1 MAELVV
7 IGFEGPHEA
16 DRALN
21 ELARLQSEYLIDLE
35 DAVVALRTSDGK
47 LRLKQSV
54 DLVGA
59 GAASGGIWGAMWGS
73 LVGLLF
79 LNPLL
84 GLATGAALGAG
95 AGALS
100 GKLADYGINDD
111 FIRSVAEAVQ
121 PNTSALFILVRRAQ
135 PEKVLAQMSQF
146 RGRVIRSSLSP
157 EQESR
162 LQAALTG
169 PEVSMPGSA
178 EAASPSAD
186 GTAAPAPGVG
196 GSPQP
201 SAGGSTS
208 PTGA

>member
-1 MAELVV
+1 MAELIVV
-7 IGFEGPHEA
+7 GFDDAHEA

-21 ELARLQSEYLIDLE
+21 ELARLQTEYLIDLE
-35 DAVVALRTSDGK
+35 DAVVAVRGPDGK

-100 GKLADYGINDD
+100 GSLADYGINDD
-111 FIRSVAEAVQ
+111 FIRSIAETLQ
-121 PNTSALFILVRRAQ
+121 PNTSALFVLVRKAQ
-135 PEKVLAQMSQF
+135 PEKVLAEMSRF

-162 LQAALTG
+162 LQAALSG
-169 PEVSMPGSA
+169 PEVSLPGSSGDPA
-178 EAASPSAD
+178 VSA
-186 GTAAPAPGVG
+186 TAAGLG
-196 GSPQP
+196 TSPQP
-201 SAGGSTS
+201 SGSAAA
-208 PTGA
+208 TGT

>member
-1 MAELVV
+1 MSELVV
-7 IGFEGPHEA
+7 IGFEDPQEA

-21 ELARLQSEYLIDLE
+21 ELSRMQTEHLVDLE
-35 DAVVALRTSDGK
+35 DAVVAIRGQDGK

-54 DLVGA
+54 DLIGV

-111 FIRSVAEAVQ
+111 FIRSIGETLQ
-121 PNTSALFILVRRAQ
+121 PNTSALFILLRKAQ
-135 PEKVLAQMSQF
+135 PEKVLSEISQF

-162 LQAALTG
+162 LQAALSG
-169 PEVSMPGSA
+169 PQVSMPGSGP
-178 EAASPSAD
+178 E
-186 GTAAPAPGVG
+186 TTG
-196 GSPQP
+196 GGSSTPDQGRSPQP
-201 SAGGSTS
+201 PGGPSEAAGS
-208 PTGA
+208 

>member
-7 IGFEGPHEA
+7 IGFEDPQEA

-21 ELARLQSEYLIDLE
+21 ELARLQTEYLIDLE
-35 DAVVALRTSDGK
+35 DAVVAIRSPDGK

-73 LVGLLF
+73 LVGLVF

-84 GLATGAALGAG
+84 GLATGAALGLG

-121 PNTSALFILVRRAQ
+121 PNTSALFILVRKAQ
-135 PEKVLAQMSQF
+135 PEKVLAEMSRF

-162 LQAALTG
+162 LQAALSQ
-169 PEVSMPGSA
+169 PDVSMPGSDGASA
-178 EAASPSAD
+178 E
-186 GTAAPAPGVG
+186 
-196 GSPQP
+196 P
-201 SAGGSTS
+201 SAGS
-208 PTGA
+208 TGAPASGSGGAPPAGGSGPADGS

>member
-7 IGFEGPHEA
+7 IGFDDPHEA

-21 ELARLQSEYLIDLE
+21 ELARLQTEYLIDLE
-35 DAVVALRTSDGK
+35 DAVVAIRGPEGK

-84 GLATGAALGAG
+84 GLATGAALGVG

-100 GKLADYGINDD
+100 GSLADYGIDD
-111 FIRSVAEAVQ
+111 NFIASIAETLQ
-121 PNTSALFILVRRAQ
+121 PNTSALFVLVRKAQ
-135 PEKVLAQMSQF
+135 PEKVLAEISRF

-162 LQAALTG
+162 LQAALSS
-169 PEVSMPGSA
+169 PEVSMPGTGGEAAAAATAAGGTTAGIGTSPQPLGG
-178 EAASPSAD
+178 AASP
-186 GTAAPAPGVG
+186 
-196 GSPQP
+196 
-201 SAGGSTS
+201 AGG
-208 PTGA
+208 